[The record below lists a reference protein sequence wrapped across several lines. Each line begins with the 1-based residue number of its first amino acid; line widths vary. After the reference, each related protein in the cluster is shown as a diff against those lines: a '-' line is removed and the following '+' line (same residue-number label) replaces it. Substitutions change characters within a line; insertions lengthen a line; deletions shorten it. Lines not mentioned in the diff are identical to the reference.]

1 VKSIKH
7 NYTFYPKHLLWLLL
21 VSFILIGKTSYA
33 QEKKL
38 LWEISNDDS
47 VVYLVGTVHALEWH
61 DYPLDILYE
70 EAYRVADRVVFE
82 VDLSSFGPEDAE
94 NFIQQNG
101 FYPQGQTIRS
111 HVSNKTYNL
120 LREAAQAQGLDFNEV
135 VKIKPWVWAF
145 SFIDAMIQQSDLDPE
160 LGIDQ
165 LFSDKAAQDNKEIME
180 LETWIDQLKIFSDA
194 PLDKQGKYL
203 DEIVND
209 LESNSI
215 GDEEAAVDAWRD
227 SDLSQLDTLVEEIR
241 ERDDY
246 AYGRLIK
253 DRNNKWVPK
262 IINYLNMPGTTTV
275 FAGAAHFAGK
285 DSVVK
290 LLDRINY
297 KATRL
302 PSPPRLLHSP
312 TNQTLNEGSSVT
324 LSSQF
329 RSLSTISYIWFHN
342 GRTLEGEND
351 PTLEINSISEK
362 NAGSYIL
369 KATNEAGSTTTT
381 AVELRVI
388 QKPKPPEIIQQPQDL
403 IIGLGKEATFSIN
416 GQGTEPLNY
425 QWYKDGKQIAGATDA
440 TCRIASVSQG
450 DLGIYSVRVQN
461 KAGKAYSQTV
471 KLSLAVLHTLTVAS
485 RDSDS
490 GVTVT
495 LSPLDWNGQA
505 GGTTQFTRVYS
516 KGTEVTLTAVQSVGA
531 NQFKEWLKNG
541 EPAGTEPTVTV
552 MMDYDRT
559 LRAVYEVGIQ
569 SPLITTHPIS
579 HTVDAG
585 ASVTFS
591 VAATGTQ
598 PLSYRWR
605 RNGGFLGSA
614 TESPTLTLG
623 NVQPEQGGTYR
634 VVVSNGAGEA
644 MSEAA
649 ELVVKETLHTLTVA
663 SRDPDSGITVTVSPA
678 DENGHSDGTTQFTRV
693 YSKGTEVT
701 LSAKQSVGS
710 NEFKQWLANGVPVSN
725 ESTVVVTMDYD
736 RTLRAVFYKH
746 GPIELMNPN
755 TTISPFTFTFIA
767 KESSTYEVQVTQDL
781 KNWSKLGELK
791 GKSGEVRFTDPRL
804 PKVPYKRNYFRVK
817 LVD

>member
-1 VKSIKH
+1 MKSIKH

-120 LREAAQAQGLDFNEV
+120 LREAAQAQGVDFNEI

-160 LGIDQ
+160 LGVDQ
-165 LFSDKAAQDNKEIME
+165 HFLDKAAQDNKEIME

-209 LESNSI
+209 LVSNSI
-215 GDEEAAVDAWRD
+215 GDDEATVDAWRD
-227 SDLSQLDTLVEEIR
+227 SDLSQLDTLVEEMR
-241 ERDDY
+241 EEDDY

-262 IINYLNMPGTTTV
+262 IINYLNTPGTTTV

-290 LLDRINY
+290 LLDKINY

-302 PSPPRLLHSP
+302 PSPPRLLGSP
-312 TNQTLNEGSSVT
+312 TNQTLNEGSSVA

-342 GRTLEGEND
+342 GRTLDGEND
-351 PTLEINSISEK
+351 PTLEINSISEE

-403 IIGLGKEATFSIN
+403 IIGLGKEATFSVN
-416 GQGTEPLNY
+416 AEGTEPLDY
-425 QWYKDGKQIAGATDA
+425 QWYKDDQKIAAARDA
-440 TCRIASVSQG
+440 TYRIASVAQG
-450 DLGIYSVRVQN
+450 DLGVYSVRVQN

-471 KLSLAVLHTLTVAS
+471 KLSLHVLHTLTVAS
-485 RDSDS
+485 RDPDS

-495 LSPLDWNGQA
+495 VSPTDNNGQA

-516 KGTEVTLTAVQSVGA
+516 KGTEVTLTADSTSGS
-531 NQFKEWLKNG
+531 NQFKQWLKNG

-552 MMDYDRT
+552 TMDYDRT
-559 LRAVYEVGIQ
+559 LRAVYEPKPV
-569 SPLITTHPIS
+569 
-579 HTVDAG
+579 
-585 ASVTFS
+585 
-591 VAATGTQ
+591 
-598 PLSYRWR
+598 
-605 RNGGFLGSA
+605 
-614 TESPTLTLG
+614 
-623 NVQPEQGGTYR
+623 
-634 VVVSNGAGEA
+634 
-644 MSEAA
+644 
-649 ELVVKETLHTLTVA
+649 TLTVA
-663 SRDPDSGITVTVSPA
+663 SRDPDSGVTVTVSPA
-678 DENGHSDGTTQFTRV
+678 DNNGQAGGTTQFTRV

-701 LSAKQSVGS
+701 LTADSTSGS
-710 NEFKQWLANGVPVSN
+710 NQFKQWLANGVPAGTN
-725 ESTVVVTMDYD
+725 PTVTVTMNYD
-736 RTLRAVFYKH
+736 RTLRAVYELKH
-746 GPIELMNPN
+746 EPIELKYPI
-755 TTISPFTFTFIA
+755 TTISPFTFTFSTV
-767 KESSTYEVQVTQDL
+767 EGVTYEVQVTQDL
-781 KNWSKLGELK
+781 KNWSKLGEVK
-791 GKSGEVRFTDPRL
+791 GTSGEVKFTDLRL

-817 LVD
+817 LVE